1 MHLLSIIALL
11 LATGYALKS
20 PEGHAQL
27 VIPSKNANKLTT
39 TSSVKHSQAS
49 PSPSLVDEAKASS
62 QPNGPAATQK
72 PGLKARPASTNTTAK
87 VKLLSHLHGGDDC
100 TWAGKYQPWTYLD
113 CQSSRNTIR
122 GSLDYTIRMTGTG
135 QQGSE
140 WCNTFYRLVS
150 QTCRANVIPISRC
163 GTSNL
168 TRQYALDGDNFWTV
182 VALNGI
188 EMNFRFYNTASLSS
202 DDGHLCVSHALR
214 FATCSQVEIAN
225 GAHCV
230 ALGYYNETYQEYSV
244 IQGPSSAR
252 TFTPHPGQVI
262 HGLNK
267 TENKTKIG

>member
-11 LATGYALKS
+11 LATGYAIKPLES
-20 PEGHAQL
+20 HAQL

-39 TSSVKHSQAS
+39 TFSVKHSKASQS
-49 PSPSLVDEAKASS
+49 PSRVDEAKVSS
-62 QPNGPAATQK
+62 RPNGPAAIQK
-72 PGLKARPASTNTTAK
+72 TGLKARPASTNTTAK
-87 VKLLSHLHGGDDC
+87 VKLLSHLVGGDDC

-122 GSLDYTIRMTGTG
+122 GSLDYTIRMSGTG
-135 QQGSE
+135 QEGSE
-140 WCNTFYRLVS
+140 WCNSFYRLVS
-150 QTCRANVIPISRC
+150 QICRTNVIPISRC

-188 EMNFRFYNTASLSS
+188 EMNFRFQNTASISS
-202 DDGHLCVSHALR
+202 DDGHLCVSYALR
-214 FATCSQVEIAN
+214 YATCSQVEIAN

-230 ALGYYNETYQEYSV
+230 ASGYYNETYQEYST
-244 IQGPSSAR
+244 IQGPAGAR

-267 TENKTKIG
+267 TENKTNIG